1 MLNQEI
7 QMNTPLF
14 RDATAKR
21 IEAERSI
28 NLIDSQ
34 LKDNLLKR
42 KQDLEKFI
50 QEKSF
55 SFNLSGSNL
64 EILREMEG
72 HLGTLQTRLTLSRSE
87 IGTLEN
93 TISELSKK
101 LAKAENELGKSKNR
115 RQQQQEALNEERNNV
130 SFLLFF
136 FSGPDNDLIVFL
148 FFFTFQ
154 SEKLLDCIRRNE
166 DAEKSCMGKI
176 IECGTF
182 HKDDEKK
189 IYDEYSQLG
198 TKDLK
203 AQLTSVKI
211 R

>member
-1 MLNQEI
+1 
-7 QMNTPLF
+7 MNTPLF
-14 RDATAKR
+14 KDATAKR
-21 IEAERSI
+21 MEAERSI

-42 KQDLEKFI
+42 KADLEKCI

-55 SFNLSGSNL
+55 SFNLSEGNL

-87 IGTLEN
+87 TGTLEN

-130 SFLLFF
+130 SFCVFF
-136 FSGPDNDLIVFL
+136 FSEDMSVIQLFVFYIL
-148 FFFTFQ
+148 VGKTT
-154 SEKLLDCIRRNE
+154 RRHQ
-166 DAEKSCMGKI
+166 AKRRC
-176 IECGTF
+176 
-182 HKDDEKK
+182 
-189 IYDEYSQLG
+189 
-198 TKDLK
+198 
-203 AQLTSVKI
+203 
-211 R
+211 